1 MCLITNDLIKY
12 KANKNITCYKIVKL
26 RSNKVISYYY
36 NFKYTLNKLY
46 ESEIVTAD
54 SFTVDSIYVTT
65 AFHSYKSL
73 RYVLNT
79 LHTGLW
85 NESNDVVAIC
95 IIPKGANYYQNKDTF
110 ASDQLIIKQIL

>member
-12 KANKNITCYKIVKL
+12 KAKKNITCYKIVKL
-26 RSNKVISYYY
+26 RSNKVISYHY
-36 NFKYTLNKLY
+36 NFEYILNRLY

-54 SFTVDSIYVTT
+54 FSTVDSIYVTT

-73 RYVLNT
+73 VYVLNI

-85 NESNDVVAIC
+85 NESNDVVAMC
-95 IIPKGANYYQNKDTF
+95 IIPKGAEYYQNKDF
-110 ASDQLIIKQIL
+110 IASNQIIIVDII